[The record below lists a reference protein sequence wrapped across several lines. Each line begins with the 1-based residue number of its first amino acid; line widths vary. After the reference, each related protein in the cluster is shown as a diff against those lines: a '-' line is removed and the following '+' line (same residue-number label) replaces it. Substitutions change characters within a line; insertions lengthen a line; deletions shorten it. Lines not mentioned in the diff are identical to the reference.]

1 MVPAL
6 AKFPDWPLCNPSEI
20 DSDSSSKAY
29 SKRNLPRQNY
39 FGTKPS
45 DSSLIIP
52 KKQPVNNQDFGPIKP
67 KPQNVHLHHHDHS
80 PPSKKKIEKR
90 EKVEKPQPDPLQN
103 FRISTKTQPKSTKS
117 LNSSPSKPSASNPS
131 LTSLQ
136 NPSMSHFTQSI
147 TTEKIQELSGKL
159 ETLQDKLN
167 KFEENFRKMKT
178 LEEVQDDE
186 SVISTVSVVNN
197 RRVLAATMIQK
208 HFRRFVAQK
217 KFRERRAAAVRI
229 QKLGRG
235 VATRRRVHRE
245 VFKSED
251 FGQQFANEPAAEPI
265 LVKREDRSNQ
275 TEAVVRKLQK
285 GEIVLV
291 SKQGV
296 RAWRKKRKTL
306 LENILVIQARIR
318 GFLARK
324 ERDRRLKAIRVI
336 QRKWRS
342 VRIRQIFMKVVSAI
356 VFIQAVFRGYKAR
369 KFARSILPR
378 GVIALVQSRKRWQ

>member
-1 MVPAL
+1 
-6 AKFPDWPLCNPSEI
+6 
-20 DSDSSSKAY
+20 
-29 SKRNLPRQNY
+29 
-39 FGTKPS
+39 
-45 DSSLIIP
+45 
-52 KKQPVNNQDFGPIKP
+52 
-67 KPQNVHLHHHDHS
+67 
-80 PPSKKKIEKR
+80 
-90 EKVEKPQPDPLQN
+90 
-103 FRISTKTQPKSTKS
+103 
-117 LNSSPSKPSASNPS
+117 
-131 LTSLQ
+131 
-136 NPSMSHFTQSI
+136 MSHFTQSI